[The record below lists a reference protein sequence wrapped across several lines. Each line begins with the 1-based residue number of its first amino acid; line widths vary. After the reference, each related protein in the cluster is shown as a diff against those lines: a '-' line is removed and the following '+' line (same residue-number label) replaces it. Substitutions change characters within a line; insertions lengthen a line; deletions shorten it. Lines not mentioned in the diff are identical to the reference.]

1 MRGMLVAAKQNA
13 GRSTLLEVGTQSAWL
28 DVIMSDGLLGTA
40 ENIRIR
46 LGSNREIVS
55 APDSVFKDEHQEE
68 ARTVIYEAQFLLDYL
83 EEFSTVLGLGD
94 ASFVAV
100 SEPQRQTT
108 FSYGSGDEG
117 SSIVLTKAHRDIK
130 QILKEIK
137 E

>member
-1 MRGMLVAAKQNA
+1 
-13 GRSTLLEVGTQSAWL
+13 
-28 DVIMSDGLLGTA
+28 MSDGLLGTA

-55 APDSVFKDEHQEE
+55 APDSVFEDQHQEE

-83 EEFSTVLGLGD
+83 DEFSTVLGLGD